1 MAKKRITPLSIKVDK
16 RLYIKG
22 MTRAQ
27 LCEKLGISDS
37 YISLMLTGEVNLPI
51 PMSIKIADEL
61 DLDDQEL
68 RELALKKAM

>member
-1 MAKKRITPLSIKVDK
+1 MAKKRITPLSTKVDK
-16 RLYIKG
+16 RLYLKG
-22 MTRAQ
+22 MTRTQ

-37 YISLMLTGEVNLPI
+37 YISLMLTGEANLPI
-51 PMSIKIADEL
+51 PMSIKIANEL